1 MNSLDYLLS
10 DDPTDP
16 VVDAALSYAER
27 LAKVLKKRRRLSARE
42 AMFLV
47 MLRRIRELEE
57 ENLML
62 RRLG

>member
-10 DDPTDP
+10 NDPTDP

-27 LAKVLKKRRRLSARE
+27 LAKVLNRRERLSARE

-57 ENLML
+57 ENRML
-62 RRLG
+62 RRLR